1 MKLIKRN
8 FNDSDSSY
16 FLFGPRGTG
25 KSTWLKQTFP
35 QAVYIDFLNPETFR
49 FISAKPERLKS
60 LIDAEPQKETVIIDE
75 VQKFPEI
82 LDVVH
87 LLIESNKQN
96 KKLKFILTGSSS
108 RKLKKQGIDLL
119 SGRALVKRMY
129 PFMASEMGKNFDLN
143 YSLKHGTIPLVLSS
157 TDPLSTLN
165 TYISL
170 YIREEVFQEGLVR
183 KAGPFSRFLE
193 TISFSQASQVNIS
206 NISRDSEVKRKTIYN
221 YLDILYDLL
230 IAFTIP
236 VFTRKAKR
244 NLITHPKFYF
254 FDCGVYKAIRP
265 TGLLE
270 PEQPLT
276 GISLETLIAQHLLAW
291 IDYSNYQLKLYYWRT
306 RTGTEVDFIIYG
318 KEGFWAIEV
327 KNTLKVRKSDLK
339 SLKTFIHDYP
349 QALALFLYR
358 GNRKL
363 LIDKI
368 HCIPIQDFLLNLIPH
383 QLLLNQ

>member
-1 MKLIKRN
+1 MI
-8 FNDSDSSY
+8 SIIE
-16 FLFGPRGTG
+16 
-25 KSTWLKQTFP
+25 
-35 QAVYIDFLNPETFR
+35 AAPE
-49 FISAKPERLKS
+49 
-60 LIDAEPQKETVIIDE
+60 KETIIIDE

-87 LLIESNKQN
+87 LLIE
-96 KKLKFILTGSSS
+96 KKKAKKDLKFILTGFSS

-119 SGRALVKRMY
+119 SGRALVRKMH
-129 PFMASEMGKNFDLN
+129 PFIASELANEFDLN
-143 YSLKHGTIPLVLSS
+143 HALKYGTLPLVHSS
-157 TDPLSTLN
+157 PDPQSTLN

-193 TISFSQASQVNIS
+193 TISFSQASLINIS

-230 IAFTIP
+230 IAYTIP
-236 VFTRKAKR
+236 VFFRKAKR

-265 TGLLE
+265 TGVLE

-276 GISLETLIAQHLLAW
+276 GISLETQVAQHILAW
-291 IDYSNYQLKLYYWRT
+291 INYSNYQLKLFYWRT

-327 KNTLKVRKSDLK
+327 KNTEKVRKSDLK
-339 SLKTFIHDYP
+339 SLKTFIQDYP
-349 QALALFLYR
+349 QASAIFLYR
-358 GNRKL
+358 GDKKL

-368 HCIPIQDFLLNLIPH
+368 HCLPVQDFLLNLIPNK
-383 QLLLNQ
+383 LIM